1 MICLFFF
8 GGGGDLMIVFFF
20 FVCDFFGIM
29 IFCYFSD
36 SVFGYQGGVGVTKV
50 SNVSTGSTCKV

>member
-8 GGGGDLMIVFFF
+8 GGRGFDDCFF